1 MWVVTRSPCETCV
14 DSPSAMGLP
23 SGVRRT
29 RKPWDTP
36 SLYRTATDSAISA
49 VDERREGSKRK
60 RSRSEQP
67 RMIHSNI
74 GRETTIVAECHN
86 LLYVERS
93 RHSLHNMRLEY
104 GHASNPHVA
113 VDPPLRT

>member
-29 RKPWDTP
+29 RKPCDTP

-49 VDERREGSKRK
+49 VDESREVSKR
-60 RSRSEQP
+60 RRCRIEPPQI
-67 RMIHSNI
+67 IHSWCPLF
-74 GRETTIVAECHN
+74 TA
-86 LLYVERS
+86 L
-93 RHSLHNMRLEY
+93 
-104 GHASNPHVA
+104 
-113 VDPPLRT
+113 LRTHEPKYVQKCQQSVCRCKIHPVIQVTSPLTESAV